1 MRGRIV
7 LFVGLAIGLAAGWVA
22 FDPPAP
28 KGAGAMSYQPPAER
42 TGAPGELLC
51 TQCHAIPGSGD
62 GSVSVDVPTEY
73 EPSTTYTITVTLQD
87 PGQQRWGFEAIAYR
101 IDEQSLTLKMAGTF
115 TNLSPLTTIQELGD
129 GRQYISHTSNAG
141 DPGPE
146 PDGTFAGTPDGPTTW
161 SFGWT
166 APPTG
171 SGIVTWYVA
180 GNAAN
185 GDGTNSGDYIY
196 TAGNVSTEKPTTA
209 VAKTTWGKIKT
220 KYR

>member
-1 MRGRIV
+1 MRGSPI
-7 LFVGLAIGLAAGWVA
+7 LFLGLAVGLTAGWLA

-28 KGAGAMSYQPPAER
+28 QRAGAMSYQPPTER

-51 TQCHAIPGSGD
+51 TQCHSIPGSGD
-62 GSVSVDVPTEY
+62 GSVSIAVPSEY
-73 EPSTTYTITVTLQD
+73 VPSSNYTITVMLQD
-87 PGQQRWGFEAIAYR
+87 SGQQRWGFEAIAYR
-101 IDEQSLTLKMAGTF
+101 VDEQTLSLKMAGTF

-129 GRQYISHTSNAG
+129 GRQYVSHTSNEG

-146 PDGTFAGTPDGPTTW
+146 PDGTFAGTADGPVSW

-166 APPTG
+166 APVAG
-171 SGIVTWYVA
+171 SGPVVWYVA
-180 GNAAN
+180 GNAADGSN
-185 GDGTNSGDYIY
+185 SPDGDFIY
-196 TAGNVSTEKPTTA
+196 TVSDVSTEGPTTA